1 MLLWL
6 PSQSLV
12 ARGQTQ
18 AAEALPA
25 PTLGLPPLLRR
36 ETGRLAGPQS
46 AWPVGSGAQAGG
58 FLRATAGLGVGRV
71 TVASNAS

>member
-18 AAEALPA
+18 AADALPA
-25 PTLGLPPLLRR
+25 LTLGLPLLLRR
-36 ETGRLAGPQS
+36 QTGRLPGPGAG
-46 AWPVGSGAQAGG
+46 WPAGSSVQAGG
-58 FLRATAGLGVGRV
+58 FLRATAGLGVGCV